1 MANVF
6 RSKEVLKKT
15 HNIHGDDVVV
25 PVYGVYVSGEY
36 TPPYYANPTLH
47 LMSISSVK
55 ASVDSMT
62 TEETDISDVF
72 TMGLCRFDVDMTWG
86 IQTYMIEAAN
96 LNDQPMTL
104 GLCRLDIDN
113 DIVIE
118 AYENDRINTKNEF
131 TFGMCRFDVTN
142 PISIDILPTQHKH
155 QTPEPILRL
164 SGVTSVKAT
173 ISNS

>member
-36 TPPYYANPTLH
+36 TPPYYVNPALH

-55 ASVDSMT
+55 ASIDSMT
-62 TEETDISDVF
+62 TKELDISDVF
-72 TMGLCRFDVDMTWG
+72 TMGMCRFDVDMTWG
-86 IQTYMIEAAN
+86 IQTYMIEAEN
-96 LNDQPMTL
+96 PMDQPMTF
-104 GLCRLDIDN
+104 GICRLDIDN

-118 AYENDRINTKNEF
+118 AYETDLINTKNEF
-131 TFGMCRFDVTN
+131 TFGMCRFDVAN
-142 PISIDILPTQHKH
+142 PTSIDILPTQHKR

-164 SGVTSVKAT
+164 SEVTSVKAT

>member
-15 HNIHGDDVVV
+15 HDIHGDDVVV

-36 TPPYYANPTLH
+36 TPPYYVNPALH
-47 LMSISSVK
+47 LTNISSVK

-72 TMGLCRFDVDMTWG
+72 TMGICKFDVDMTWG
-86 IQTYMIEAAN
+86 IQTYVIEADN
-96 LNDQPMTL
+96 LIDQTVTL

-113 DIVIE
+113 NIVIE
-118 AYENDRINTKNEF
+118 AYENDHINTKNDF
-131 TFGMCRFDVTN
+131 TMGICRFDIVNTT
-142 PISIDILPTQHKH
+142 SINILPTQHKR

-164 SGVTSVKAT
+164 SEVTSVKAI